1 MTALARIH
9 GGKMALTTLDD
20 RSGSGTPFTATATI
34 TAGTS
39 TPATITAAGF
49 RIEILTRQNREEK
62 ALKSKREQEQSHSSS
77 REPASPRARKPE
89 WSSQPGRVA
98 CV

>member
-49 RIEILTRQNREEK
+49 SFDGMEMKIEGGILTF
-62 ALKSKREQEQSHSSS
+62 
-77 REPASPRARKPE
+77 
-89 WSSQPGRVA
+89 
-98 CV
+98 